1 MGMRSFG
8 GRLPQNPG
16 ILQCRTL
23 YLHTGL
29 VRTNTGSLL
38 EPSLPAL
45 KERSKR
51 LSAAARTILKF
62 SQCKTL
68 EASPSLR
75 PLAAA
80 YCPKVWFTSPL
91 HYDLGRPSTRQSVL
105 DVCCVYMRITSNM
118 EVPRADLRCPFP
130 TALMLGLSFKE
141 DIFIVSPPSL
151 LRELK

>member
-1 MGMRSFG
+1 MGRRSFG
-8 GRLPQNPG
+8 GRLPQNSG

-23 YLHTGL
+23 YFHTGL

-38 EPSLPAL
+38 EPPLPAL
-45 KERSKR
+45 KEGSKR
-51 LSAAARTILKF
+51 VSAAARTILKF

-105 DVCCVYMRITSNM
+105 DVLCLHAYHVEYGGTARRPQVSLSN
-118 EVPRADLRCPFP
+118 CPNVRFV
-130 TALMLGLSFKE
+130 FQRRH
-141 DIFIVSPPSL
+141 FHC
-151 LRELK
+151 